1 MPFCRKDFILR
12 DSIRIPLLLTVLAGV
27 LLSVFAL
34 SVIPS
39 KPALAREETL
49 QELEERKAWDEKR
62 K

>member
-1 MPFCRKDFILR
+1 MPFRRKDFILR

-49 QELEERKAWDEKR
+49 QELEERKA
-62 K
+62 